1 MKRTCPVGMD
11 RNVKVVHYSRTTCP
25 RASIVTNNACIS
37 IPSDPRTAPFT
48 SRLNERV
55 KLLVNFNRK
64 YMLIIIIA
72 FSFLNS
78 VASLLI
84 SRATT
89 QKSAFYFSDSPFW
102 FSGTMPS
109 YCMTVLWRRRRSKVH
124 SSLIF
129 VLFCIAQRIFSFP
142 RNWVPGSIIIIII
155 INRFV

>member
-64 YMLIIIIA
+64 YMLIVIIIA
-72 FSFLNS
+72 FSFLKLGRKL
-78 VASLLI
+78 AD
-84 SRATT
+84 
-89 QKSAFYFSDSPFW
+89 Q
-102 FSGTMPS
+102 SGDD
-109 YCMTVLWRRRRSKVH
+109 RE
-124 SSLIF
+124 F
-129 VLFCIAQRIFSFP
+129 GFSFQQLYVMIQ
-142 RNWVPGSIIIIII
+142 RYNAILLHDC
-155 INRFV
+155 FVKEEEE